1 MLVFGID
8 IPLVEVILALAI
20 ILFLLLIE
28 AIVVIA
34 LMVKQLNK
42 TKNLSELTEKM
53 TEALLSIKKA
63 EIEELDK
70 LRGRR

>member
-1 MLVFGID
+1 MLVYGID
-8 IPLVEVILALAI
+8 IPLIEVVIALSI
-20 ILFLLLIE
+20 IIFLLLIE

-34 LMVKQLNK
+34 LMIKQLNK
-42 TKNLSELTEKM
+42 TKSLADLVEKM
-53 TEALLSIKKA
+53 TEALLAIKKA

>member
-8 IPLVEVILALAI
+8 VPLIELVLVFAI

-34 LMVKQLNK
+34 LMVKQLQK
-42 TKNLSELTEKM
+42 SRQMGEVMEKM
-53 TEALLSIKKA
+53 SDALLSIKKA
-63 EIEELDK
+63 EIDELDR